1 MMIAMECEH
10 NMSQQVLNGDKTMD
24 DEGLFWLLKFVG
36 FLIWILVL
44 FSVVVVITTF
54 IVGAISYILDPSFG
68 QPII

>member
-1 MMIAMECEH
+1 MIAMECEH

>member
-1 MMIAMECEH
+1 MECEH
-10 NMSQQVLNGDKTMD
+10 SMSQQVLNGDKTMD
-24 DEGLFWLLKFVG
+24 EGGLFWLLKFVG